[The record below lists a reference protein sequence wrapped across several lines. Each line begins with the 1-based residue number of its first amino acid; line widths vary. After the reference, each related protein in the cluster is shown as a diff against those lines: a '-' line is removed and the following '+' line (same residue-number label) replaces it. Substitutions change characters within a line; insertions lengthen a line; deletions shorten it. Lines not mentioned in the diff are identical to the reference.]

1 MFNYHWIDTLNRSRG
16 LVYFVAIPL
25 VQCEIYLHVS
35 TWLLTWLFIL
45 EEKLNRIALLH
56 YFIEPFRLFQI
67 NCKISAVSVV
77 QALCCA
83 TIQDIKLTWLILLG
97 SVSGNTQLTLLLTCY
112 FLLLVQQWS
121 HRYGGS
127 WKPGDNMYMTA
138 RAHVIKHP
146 YMNRRSH
153 LCDVHVH
160 PVTLCGCNAI
170 FTKKTRQ
177 EWGER
182 GGRERWDSLKAFN
195 LIRGY

>member
-1 MFNYHWIDTLNRSRG
+1 MFNYHWIDTLNRSSG

-67 NCKISAVSVV
+67 NCKISAVCVV

-138 RAHVIKHP
+138 RHMWSNTHIWTDAATCVTCTCILLRFVAAMLFSQRKQD
-146 YMNRRSH
+146 RS
-153 LCDVHVH
+153 
-160 PVTLCGCNAI
+160 GGSEEA
-170 FTKKTRQ
+170 
-177 EWGER
+177 ER
-182 GGRERWDSLKAFN
+182 GGTPWRL
-195 LIRGY
+195 LI